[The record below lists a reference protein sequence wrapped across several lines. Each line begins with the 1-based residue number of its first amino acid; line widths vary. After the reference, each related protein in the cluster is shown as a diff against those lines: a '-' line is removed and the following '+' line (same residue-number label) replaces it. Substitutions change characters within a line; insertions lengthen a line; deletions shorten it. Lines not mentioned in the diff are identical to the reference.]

1 MAKVG
6 IIGAGAMGLAAA
18 HYAIKEGHDVHIFEV
33 DSIPGGMAAHFDF
46 SGLSIER
53 FYHFICKSD
62 EDTFQILK
70 ELHIENSI
78 RWRDTKMG
86 YFINGNHYEWGN
98 PIALLKFPLMNF
110 YEKLRYGLFVFSLTK
125 RKNFNKIENLTAEE
139 WLHKSLGKN
148 LYKLLWKRLFELK
161 FYEHTSEI
169 SASWIATRIK
179 RLGNSRK
186 SMLQEEL
193 GYIKGGSQTL
203 ISALS
208 KSIVDKGGKI
218 SLNEPVKIVE
228 KNNEFLKVQLKEKA
242 YYFDNVISTMPTPL
256 INEVI
261 PGLSKNEKKLF
272 ADIKNIGVVC
282 VLFKLKRSVSDKFWI
297 NIIDS
302 NIDIPGIIEFSN
314 LRKMDANVIYVP
326 YYMPITNPKFKE
338 KDNFFVTEAFG
349 YLKSL
354 NSKLNDNDLLDSKVG
369 RLKYSQPICTP
380 NFYEKI
386 PDISTSIDG
395 LQIADTCYYY
405 PEDRGISESIKIAK
419 KMVQNI
425 S

>member
-46 SGLSIER
+46 SGLSIGR

-148 LYKLLWKRLFELK
+148 IYKLLWKRLFELK

>member
-1 MAKVG
+1 
-6 IIGAGAMGLAAA
+6 
-18 HYAIKEGHDVHIFEV
+18 
-33 DSIPGGMAAHFDF
+33 
-46 SGLSIER
+46 
-53 FYHFICKSD
+53 
-62 EDTFQILK
+62 
-70 ELHIENSI
+70 
-78 RWRDTKMG
+78 
-86 YFINGNHYEWGN
+86 
-98 PIALLKFPLMNF
+98 
-110 YEKLRYGLFVFSLTK
+110 
-125 RKNFNKIENLTAEE
+125 
-139 WLHKSLGKN
+139 
-148 LYKLLWKRLFELK
+148 
-161 FYEHTSEI
+161 
-169 SASWIATRIK
+169 
-179 RLGNSRK
+179 
-186 SMLQEEL
+186 MLQEEL

>member
-6 IIGAGAMGLAAA
+6 IIGAGVMGLAAA
-18 HYAIKEGHDVHIFEV
+18 HYAIKQGHNVHIFEV

-70 ELHIENSI
+70 ELNIESSM
-78 RWRDTKMG
+78 RWRNTKMG
-86 YFINGNHYEWGN
+86 YFINGQHYEWGN

-125 RKNFNKIENLTAEE
+125 SKNFNKIENLTAED

-148 LYKLLWKRLFELK
+148 LYDLLWKRLFELK

-186 SMLQEEL
+186 SLLQEEL
-193 GYIKGGSQTL
+193 GYIEGGSETL
-203 ISALS
+203 ITALT

-218 SLNEPVKIVE
+218 SLNAPVKSIE
-228 KNNEFLKVQLKEKA
+228 KNGKFLMVQSKEQT

-256 INEVI
+256 INDVI
-261 PGLSKNEKKLF
+261 QGLSKNEKKLF

-282 VLFKLKRSVSDKFWI
+282 VLFKLKKNVSNKFWI
-297 NIIDS
+297 NIIDP

-314 LRKMDANVIYVP
+314 LRKMDANVVYVP
-326 YYMPITNPKFKE
+326 YYMPTTNAKFNE
-338 KDNFFVTEAFG
+338 NDNFFINEAFG

-354 NSKLNDNDLLDSKVG
+354 NPKLDENDLLDSKVG

-380 NFYEKI
+380 NFYNKI
-386 PDISTSIDG
+386 PSISSSIDG

-419 KMVQNI
+419 KMVQNLT
-425 S
+425 